1 MVTMIALPPFA
12 SELVALLIGAVVAL
26 LVIRR
31 RPVRLYDVERE
42 IAYVTDKVRHPWT
55 YKLRTWAKG
64 E

>member
-1 MVTMIALPPFA
+1 
-12 SELVALLIGAVVAL
+12 
-26 LVIRR
+26 
-31 RPVRLYDVERE
+31 VERE